1 MGSRRAG
8 AWLAERFREVG
19 LDDVRIDDV
28 GNVFGVH
35 PGFGQRYVALSAHI
49 DTVFPANTPLNI
61 RQQGSRL
68 YGPGV
73 SDNGAGVAAM
83 LGIASL
89 LRAVRLRHALPFV
102 FIGNVGEEGEGDLRG
117 MRHIFSTPR
126 WKDSIAYS
134 VVLDGAGADTIVAE
148 ALGSR
153 RFEVIVRGPGG
164 HSWSD
169 FGAPNPI
176 VILSRAVDTFTATP
190 VPTAPKT
197 TFNIGVIRGGT
208 SVNSIPESASM
219 KVDIR
224 STSMAEMERLEQ
236 ALRLALNRAVEDETM
251 SAEMRSAVQKRPSG
265 VNCEVVAIGN
275 RPAGELAAG
284 ARILHVIRAVDAQL
298 NNAAQVQ
305 RASTDANIPLSLGLE
320 ADCHRRRRF
329 GRRGAYLA
337 GMVRQQWTRAGAEAD
352 SADDDGAGGSGGGGM
367 TRRPETSGANALC
380 KCARFFTS
388 LKRCAA
394 QTLHAVVESHFSQR
408 TREMGHPA
416 FLVVFIAIVCGAQA
430 PAPTSAPEKTDTRP
444 RADAIYLHAN
454 VYTGVPSNSPF
465 SSIQREEAMAVRG
478 DRIQAVGK
486 TADVLKLKG
495 PETQVIDLGGHFV
508 MPGFNDAHLHLADAG
523 MQRLSVDLT
532 GVKTLDEF
540 RERGSRPGWRR
551 PSPTNGFWAEDGT
564 RPSGQYRLC
573 QAAGIIDQ
581 VSDGHPVFLDRVD
594 GHLALANTRALQL
607 ASITVASRDPEGGK
621 IDRDANGQPTGILR
635 ETAKQAVRAAIPQ
648 LTRDERRRAIE
659 VGTRGPGRA
668 RRDLG
673 AGLFA
678 GI

>member
-1 MGSRRAG
+1 MSPIPPRADMPDVAPTVQHEVARLAASPEVRSAFNWLRTQEPQLAQWQMEMARIPAPPFGESARG
-8 AWLAERFREVG
+8 AWLAERCREVG

-35 PGFGQRYVALSAHI
+35 PGFMGSGFGQRHVALSAHI

-73 SDNGAGVAAM
+73 SDNGAGVTAM
-83 LGIASL
+83 LAIAAL

-176 VILSRAVDTFTATP
+176 VILARAIDTFTAAP
-190 VPTAPKT
+190 VPTTPKT

-224 STSMAEMERLEQ
+224 STSMVEMERLEQ
-236 ALRLALNRAVEDETM
+236 TLRLALNRAVEDETM
-251 SAEMRSAVQKRPSG
+251 AAEMRSSAQKRPSG

-275 RPAGELAAG
+275 RPAGELAVG

-320 ADCHRRRRF
+320 AIAI
-329 GRRGAYLA
+329 GG
-337 GMVRQQWTRAGAEAD
+337 
-352 SADDDGAGGSGGGGM
+352 GGSGGGAHTLQEWFDSNG
-367 TRRPETSGANALC
+367 RELG
-380 KCARFFTS
+380 
-388 LKRCAA
+388 LKRI
-394 QTLHAVVESHFSQR
+394 L
-408 TREMGHPA
+408 
-416 FLVVFIAIVCGAQA
+416 
-430 PAPTSAPEKTDTRP
+430 
-444 RADAIYLHAN
+444 
-454 VYTGVPSNSPF
+454 
-465 SSIQREEAMAVRG
+465 
-478 DRIQAVGK
+478 
-486 TADVLKLKG
+486 
-495 PETQVIDLGGHFV
+495 
-508 MPGFNDAHLHLADAG
+508 
-523 MQRLSVDLT
+523 LT
-532 GVKTLDEF
+532 M
-540 RERGSRPGWRR
+540 
-551 PSPTNGFWAEDGT
+551 
-564 RPSGQYRLC
+564 
-573 QAAGIIDQ
+573 
-581 VSDGHPVFLDRVD
+581 
-594 GHLALANTRALQL
+594 LALA
-607 ASITVASRDPEGGK
+607 
-621 IDRDANGQPTGILR
+621 
-635 ETAKQAVRAAIPQ
+635 
-648 LTRDERRRAIE
+648 
-659 VGTRGPGRA
+659 
-668 RRDLG
+668 G
-673 AGLFA
+673 AGE
-678 GI
+678 